1 MCEGGIINVYL
12 NYELILLFQLLK
24 ERVIC
29 YSSCLI
35 THLGNQYMQT
45 YNVFYLVSGDDE
57 ENQNI
62 SDTATLSFDAEDL
75 DDLYEILQ
83 KGEEDGSIQP
93 KLKTI
98 AIEGDI
104 RIEYV
109 LIYDSK
115 GNEVFHITDF
125 TDKQKAKWL
134 DKKYV

>member
-1 MCEGGIINVYL
+1 ME
-12 NYELILLFQLLK
+12 
-24 ERVIC
+24 
-29 YSSCLI
+29 
-35 THLGNQYMQT
+35 T

-75 DDLYEILQ
+75 DVLFEILQ

-93 KLKTI
+93 ELETI

-109 LIYDSK
+109 LIYDADGK
-115 GNEVFHITDF
+115 EVFR
-125 TDKQKAKWL
+125 
-134 DKKYV
+134 KYDSIGQ

>member
-1 MCEGGIINVYL
+1 
-12 NYELILLFQLLK
+12 
-24 ERVIC
+24 
-29 YSSCLI
+29 
-35 THLGNQYMQT
+35 MQT

-75 DDLYEILQ
+75 DALFEILQ
-83 KGEEDGSIQP
+83 KSEEDDSIQP
-93 KLKTI
+93 DLETI

-115 GNEVFHITDF
+115 GNEVFR
-125 TDKQKAKWL
+125 
-134 DKKYV
+134 KYDSIGQ